1 FYPDAFFWSLSLYS
15 FLAGEGNLQDSLLYR
30 LNSVSI
36 TEEELEFFLKNAK
49 KLNILTNEPRNT
61 QQSNIK
67 FRNLLAAQRLQ
78 NRKLY
83 VYRDL
88 EAGVKQVVFLKE
100 FDPKSTSSQSE
111 A

>member
-1 FYPDAFFWSLSLYS
+1 FGSLSLYS

-36 TEEELEFFLKNAK
+36 TEEEVDFFLKNAK
-49 KLNILTNEPRNT
+49 KLNILANEPRNT

-67 FRNLLAAQRLQ
+67 FRNLLAAQILQ

-83 VYRDL
+83 AYSDL
-88 EAGVKQVVFLKE
+88 EACVKQVVFLKE
-100 FDPKSTSSQSE
+100 YDPESTSSQCN
-111 A
+111 AQA